1 MQPSTELELQ
11 TKHTN
16 HSSGITTSLD
26 NLIYH
31 IGTVISFDFG
41 ECVFDKVLKQ
51 VESYAIKLPI
61 SISTLISRTLVSQ
74 RPDILISE
82 EVVDVSRSSV
92 SKSLWEMIVVST
104 THKNRVDESI
114 KMLIPKDVGASTS
127 QLVEQDNVMTTPEQ
141 DGNNNEDV
149 SSASEIGYS
158 YGSSNDS
165 KED

>member
-26 NLIYH
+26 KLIYH
-31 IGTVISFDFG
+31 IGIVTAFDFG

-51 VESYAIKLPI
+51 AGSYAIKLPI
-61 SISTLISRTLVSQ
+61 SISALISKILVSQ

-82 EVVDVSRSSV
+82 EV
-92 SKSLWEMIVVST
+92 SKSLWEMIVIST
-104 THKNRVDESI
+104 THKNRVDEFI
-114 KMLIPKDVGASTS
+114 KMMIPKDVGASTS
-127 QLVEQDNVMTTPEQ
+127 QVVELENVMTTPEQ

-149 SSASEIGYS
+149 SSAS
-158 YGSSNDS
+158 
-165 KED
+165 